1 MGLTHD
7 EQLMADWRVGCKE
20 RIGPS
25 QITSILTSEIPDWA
39 IKLAIITAI
48 VLMLAH

>member
-1 MGLTHD
+1 MTPD

-25 QITSILTSEIPDWA
+25 QTTSILPSEVPDWA
-39 IKLAIITAI
+39 LKLAIITAI
-48 VLMLAH
+48 VLILAH